1 MTAAQ
6 LSDLIVDLIKVCDA
20 QERLADE
27 GAEIV
32 PSVAEL
38 TAIVHN
44 QGDALADETTT
55 RFWVRGAD
63 IDRELRII
71 YTPAVPPGE
80 EIEVTAVGHSQLPR
94 RVPAHCDSRRVRAD
108 HRGTKGQQVGQRSRD
123 CPGHPSR
130 PKLADRPTARVGT
143 IRAIRGDRGSIES
156 GGASED
162 IGPRTEKPSSWVIA
176 TSAPHPSSS
185 ASRTAPSRSPSA
197 INTPPV
203 NASTRRSLSDTL
215 FAQHGMGI
223 QTPTGVLPAHR
234 LLTRHSISLRFGSS
248 PDPSHRPSV
257 EQSPPTISSFC
268 VPPPISNA
276 DVPHTWCTSGTYP
289 ALSDRRMAE
298 SGFRWRDHGPAQA
311 HRRVGV

>member
-1 MTAAQ
+1 
-6 LSDLIVDLIKVCDA
+6 
-20 QERLADE
+20 
-27 GAEIV
+27 
-32 PSVAEL
+32 
-38 TAIVHN
+38 
-44 QGDALADETTT
+44 
-55 RFWVRGAD
+55 VR
-63 IDRELRII
+63 
-71 YTPAVPPGE
+71 
-80 EIEVTAVGHSQLPR
+80 HSQLPR
-94 RVPAHCDSRRVRAD
+94 RVPAHRDSRRVRAD
-108 HRGTKGQQVGQRSRD
+108 HRGTEGQQLGQRSRD

-162 IGPRTEKPSSWVIA
+162 FGPRTEKPSSWVIT
-176 TSAPHPSSS
+176 TSAPHPRSS

-197 INTPPV
+197 VNTPPA

-257 EQSPPTISSFC
+257 EQSPPTISSFFGYPHRFQTPMC
-268 VPPPISNA
+268 HTPHAPPE
-276 DVPHTWCTSGTYP
+276 VT
-289 ALSDRRMAE
+289 
-298 SGFRWRDHGPAQA
+298 
-311 HRRVGV
+311 RVG